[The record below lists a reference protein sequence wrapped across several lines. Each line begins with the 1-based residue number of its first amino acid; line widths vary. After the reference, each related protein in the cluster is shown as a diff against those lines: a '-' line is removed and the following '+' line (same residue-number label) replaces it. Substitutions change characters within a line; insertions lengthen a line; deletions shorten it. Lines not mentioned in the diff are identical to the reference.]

1 MAEITIQTAVS
12 YGGITRKAEYVYFLD
27 GLTQPQFEDALQQTE
42 DELYALL
49 VDSLNLSI
57 TERRDIKRRHSVTN
71 SGILPESLL
80 GECMY
85 GGLLAEEF
93 WEINDLRRLYPE
105 IPEAAWYLAFELGI
119 EPKDVPA
126 RYDRSE
132 GGKHYFSH
140 TYYGL

>member
-12 YGGITRKAEYVYFLD
+12 YGGITRKAEYVYALD
-27 GLTQPQFEDALQQTE
+27 KLTQQQFEDAMQETE
-42 DELYALL
+42 DELYELL
-49 VDSLNLSI
+49 VDSMGLTI
-57 TERRDIKRRHSVTN
+57 RERQNIRVCRNITN
-71 SGILPESLL
+71 SGILPDSLL
-80 GECMY
+80 AVHDM
-85 GGLLAEEF
+85 LSEEF
-93 WEINDLRRLYPE
+93 WAINDLRQRYPE

>member
-12 YGGITRKAEYVYFLD
+12 YGAITRKAEYVYLLVN
-27 GLTQPQFEDALQQTE
+27 LTRDRFEDALQQTE

-49 VDSLNLSI
+49 VDSLNLNM
-57 TERRDIKRRHSVTN
+57 TERRDIKRRHIVTN
-71 SGILPESLL
+71 SGSIPESLL
-80 GECMY
+80 GDCMY
-85 GGLLAEEF
+85 GGLLSEEF

-126 RYDRSE
+126 RYERSE

>member
-1 MAEITIQTAVS
+1 MS
-12 YGGITRKAEYVYFLD
+12 
-27 GLTQPQFEDALQQTE
+27 
-42 DELYALL
+42 ALL
-49 VDSLNLSI
+49 ADSLNLNI
-57 TERRDIKRRHSVTN
+57 VERLDIRIRHHVTN
-71 SGILPESLL
+71 SGILPDSLL
-80 GECMY
+80 GDCMY

>member
-1 MAEITIQTAVS
+1 MAEITVQTAVS
-12 YGGITRKAEYVYFLD
+12 YGAITRKAEYVYLLVN
-27 GLTQPQFEDALQQTE
+27 LTRDRFEDALQQTE

-49 VDSLNLSI
+49 VDSLNLTI
-57 TERRDIKRRHSVTN
+57 TERCDIKRRHSVTN
-71 SGILPESLL
+71 SGIIPESLL

-93 WEINDLRRLYPE
+93 WEISDLRRLYPE